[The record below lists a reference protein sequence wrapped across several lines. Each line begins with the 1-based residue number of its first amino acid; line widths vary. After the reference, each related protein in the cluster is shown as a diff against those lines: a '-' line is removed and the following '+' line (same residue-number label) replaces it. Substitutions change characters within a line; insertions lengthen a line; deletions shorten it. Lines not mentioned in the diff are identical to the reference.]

1 MGIPAAMIGYVGME
15 SDLRYVPDCFTAA
28 MQFLF
33 TMILYHRDRSYT
45 IEIVVTPRE
54 GMLGQ
59 GSIGQL

>member
-33 TMILYHRDRSYT
+33 TMILYDAIFYHSHRYLTR
-45 IEIVVTPRE
+45 IKFNAR
-54 GMLGQ
+54 
-59 GSIGQL
+59 